1 MSSLADTLRHP
12 GVQRAFLMGNH
23 ALVRAMLEAGIRVAT
38 TYPGSPTPE
47 IAAALESLPSEERS
61 YHFEYATNEKVASE
75 IAIGAAL
82 NGQLACVFFKS
93 VGLNVAADS
102 LIQLSLLPLSGG
114 LVVVLGDDPGANS
127 SQNEQDNRHF
137 ARMAYLPLFEPATP
151 QEAYEMFV
159 DAAQLA
165 RAEATAVL
173 FRMTTHVCHA
183 KELIE
188 LRAFPDT
195 PPGDASEFVKDPSL
209 YVPVAKTVLPMKR
222 RALERLE
229 RLAAYAE
236 TSRHQRL
243 EPAGG
248 RSASPRTRPA
258 SSRSRPAS
266 PRSRPVSSRGVIAS
280 GLPALSVR
288 EVGAACRMPFDLLVL
303 GFSHPLPKRR
313 IADFLRAH
321 EEVLVVEELDRVL
334 EQEVKTIA
342 FDAAID
348 VRLRSREGADE
359 LVDEYG
365 ADRVRALLHR
375 VWPDL
380 ELPVPPR
387 REMAAGP
394 SAGVCGWPARGSGHS
409 ADPSSPSA
417 GASGLPEPVPR
428 IPQMCPGCGHRS
440 AFFAISKALSPETVT
455 VADIGCH
462 TMGFERPHRLGDV
475 LLSMGHSTATAAGFA
490 LRKNGPKPVA
500 FVGDSTMIHAALPAI
515 ADAAVHDHAVTLIL
529 LENGTTAMTGH
540 QPRAGS
546 GEVGG
551 KLDVKRILESLGVAF
566 LRDVDAYQQAKLT
579 EMVRE
584 AQAHPGFAV
593 VIARHPCMLKMMRET
608 RRRRPG
614 FKVRP
619 VAIDPEACDRLYTCL
634 REFGCPTFVYQEDGS
649 VSVEEDLCIGDGS
662 CLQTCPVSAIGR
674 PQRGDAS

>member
-47 IAAALESLPSEERS
+47 IAAALDSLPSEGRS

-75 IAIGAAL
+75 IAIGAAH

-183 KELIE
+183 KELVE
-188 LRAFPDT
+188 LRALPDT

-209 YVPVAKTVLPMKR
+209 YVPVAKAVLPMKR
-222 RALERLE
+222 RALERMD

-243 EPAGG
+243 EPAGSDPTSSG
-248 RSASPRTRPA
+248 SGPTSSGSGPT
-258 SSRSRPAS
+258 SSRSRPTSSGSGPTSSRNRPTS
-266 PRSRPVSSRGVIAS
+266 PRGIIAS
-280 GLPALSVR
+280 GLPALGVR

-303 GFSHPLPKRR
+303 GFSHPLPKKR

-380 ELPVPPR
+380 ELPASPR
-387 REMAAGP
+387 REIAAGQP
-394 SAGVCGWPARGSGHS
+394 
-409 ADPSSPSA
+409 A
-417 GASGLPEPVPR
+417 GAASLPEPVPR

-475 LLSMGHSTATAAGFA
+475 LLSMGHSTATAAGIA

-649 VSVEEDLCIGDGS
+649 VSVEEDICIGDGS

>member
-47 IAAALESLPSEERS
+47 IAAALDSLPSEGRS

-137 ARMAYLPLFEPATP
+137 ARMAYLPLFEPTTP

-183 KELIE
+183 KELVE
-188 LRAFPDT
+188 LRALPDT

-209 YVPVAKTVLPMKR
+209 YVPVAKAVLPMKR
-222 RALERLE
+222 RALERMD

-243 EPAGG
+243 EPAGSG
-248 RSASPRTRPA
+248 PA
-258 SSRSRPAS
+258 SSRSDPAS
-266 PRSRPVSSRGVIAS
+266 SRSGPTSSRSRPTSPRGIIAS
-280 GLPALSVR
+280 GLPALGVR
-288 EVGAACRMPFDLLVL
+288 EVGAACPMPFDLLVL
-303 GFSHPLPKRR
+303 GFSHPLPKKR

-380 ELPVPPR
+380 ELPASPR
-387 REMAAGP
+387 REMAAGQP
-394 SAGVCGWPARGSGHS
+394 
-409 ADPSSPSA
+409 A

-475 LLSMGHSTATAAGFA
+475 LLSMGHSTATAAGIA

-540 QPRAGS
+540 QPRTGS

-593 VIARHPCMLKMMRET
+593 VIARHPCMLRMMRET